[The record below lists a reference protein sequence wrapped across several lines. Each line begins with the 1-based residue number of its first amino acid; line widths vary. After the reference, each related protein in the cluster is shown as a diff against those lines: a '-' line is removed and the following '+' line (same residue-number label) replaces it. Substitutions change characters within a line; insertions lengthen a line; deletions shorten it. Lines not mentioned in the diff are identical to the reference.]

1 MDSGVALS
9 LSSAGDS
16 DDDDLQQ
23 ATMLSIELAI
33 MQTGASSSPA
43 PFAPT
48 DAGREAPINHRL
60 THASAAAPAAPTINI
75 ATEWLDEYNSVCPKD
90 VDYATQCP
98 KGHVLVPFADGGS
111 SAPARLMCRI
121 CHGFTECEH
130 ALHWLVCSVTGC
142 CGGYAVCDTCE
153 SALQQAP
160 ATVAVGGDFSM
171 LVTRTAA
178 AFYPR
183 SIQLF

>member
-1 MDSGVALS
+1 MD
-9 LSSAGDS
+9 AGDS
-16 DDDDLQQ
+16 DDDDLRQ
-23 ATMLSIELAI
+23 ATLLSIELAI
-33 MQTGASSSPA
+33 LQTGASFVPA
-43 PFAPT
+43 PSVVHVSAPT
-48 DAGREAPINHRL
+48 DAVHQVPVNHRL
-60 THASAAAPAAPTINI
+60 AHASAAAPAAPTINI
-75 ATEWLDEYNSVCPKD
+75 ATEWLDECNSVCPKD

-98 KGHVLVPFADGGS
+98 KGHLLVPFADGGS
-111 SAPARLMCRI
+111 SAPPRLMCRI
-121 CHGFTECEH
+121 CHGFTQCEH
-130 ALHWLVCSVTGC
+130 ALQWLACSVTGC

-160 ATVAVGGDFSM
+160 AAVAVGGDFSM